1 MPAVTGRIGGTPVRR
16 IAKLPAM
23 PTTKGSCYVPSPR
36 SPVSGPISG
45 QAASGMRFR
54 VRAIYTLVACSLDG
68 SETENLI
75 VGGCLKCVLSGRPS
89 LRTISVR
96 APFLQFFPCTAP
108 VTRSVHSPRPAGTAR
123 LCFTSCGALV
133 SKNGKMVAPQPVPY
147 GFRFPENLLCKE
159 RKKHFPDPPKK
170 RRLPLGAG
178 HLTSLRARVSRG
190 SSGQKPTWRKSSWH
204 FTKTPSA

>member
-1 MPAVTGRIGGTPVRR
+1 MRSVTNFPRRR
-16 IAKLPAM
+16 IAELLAM
-23 PTTKGSCYVPSPR
+23 PTTDGSCCVPSPQ
-36 SPVSGPISG
+36 SPVSGPVAVR
-45 QAASGMRFR
+45 AAKGMRFC
-54 VRAIYTLVACSLDG
+54 VRTFHALVGCSLDG
-68 SETENLI
+68 CETEDLI
-75 VGGCLKCVLSGRPS
+75 VGGCLKCILSSRPS

-96 APFLQFFPCTAP
+96 APFLQFFPCSP
-108 VTRSVHSPRPAGTAR
+108 SVTRSVHSPRPAGTAR

-178 HLTSLRARVSRG
+178 HLTSLRARVSRC

-204 FTKTPSA
+204 STKTPSA